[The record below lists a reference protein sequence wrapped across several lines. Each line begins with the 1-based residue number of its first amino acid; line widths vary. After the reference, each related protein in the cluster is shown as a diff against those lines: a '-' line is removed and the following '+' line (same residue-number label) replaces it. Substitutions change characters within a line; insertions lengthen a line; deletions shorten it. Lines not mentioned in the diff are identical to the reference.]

1 MTNSLLGI
9 TRGYTG
15 GGMVPPYQYRGG
27 GTVGSTDTVPAM
39 LTPGE
44 VVLNA
49 GQQQRLGAMT
59 GVPSDALFNAVGV
72 PGFQGGGVVPE
83 FAVAEPVSTAHD
95 AMDNLMMQNEMDK
108 MVREDAMYGTMRA
121 YDPYSD
127 PLSSEFGS
135 EMIEAMAGGL
145 PMKGLNILGSLVKP
159 PKFKGAGDW
168 KFGPKGTLMDWLN
181 KELLS
186 EAETHAGVAK
196 MAKSELKNIKSILK
210 DSPPGSQMYDMA
222 KNDLVALGDFVN
234 EAGKKGMNLRSL
246 IRAMEQYGST
256 GTAHPINI
264 KQFRQFE
271 Q

>member
-1 MTNSLLGI
+1 MSSLLGM
-9 TRGYTG
+9 TRNYT
-15 GGMVPPYQYRGG
+15 GG

-72 PGFQGGGVVPE
+72 PGFQGGGMVPE
-83 FAVAEPVSTAHD
+83 STAHN